1 MAPDDDDDAAARG
14 GGVVAGCSAVV
25 VVAWTL
31 VNVGVVK
38 VVVIYEIELRDERV
52 D

>member
-1 MAPDDDDDAAARG
+1 MAPDDDDAAARG
-14 GGVVAGCSAVV
+14 GGVVAGCSAV